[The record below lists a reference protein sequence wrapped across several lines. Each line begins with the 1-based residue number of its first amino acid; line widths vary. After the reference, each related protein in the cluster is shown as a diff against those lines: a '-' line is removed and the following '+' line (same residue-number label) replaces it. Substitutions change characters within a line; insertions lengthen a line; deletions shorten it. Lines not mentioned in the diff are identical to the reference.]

1 MLSTWENDTAHSPQ
15 GRCSECQALGGL
27 PAMLQQFAV
36 AGLNDPVCYLFGSF
50 LRNIHEG
57 LGHFWPI
64 ILA

>member
-1 MLSTWENDTAHSPQ
+1 
-15 GRCSECQALGGL
+15 
-27 PAMLQQFAV
+27 MLQQFVV